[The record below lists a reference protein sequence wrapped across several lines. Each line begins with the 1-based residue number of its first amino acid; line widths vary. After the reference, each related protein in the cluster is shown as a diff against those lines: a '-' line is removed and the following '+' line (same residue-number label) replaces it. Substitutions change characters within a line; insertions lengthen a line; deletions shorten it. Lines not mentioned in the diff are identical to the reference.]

1 MADSTTNIYASG
13 EEAITRVI
21 EVEDEDFP
29 RLSTNEE
36 FEKYYDVQRTT
47 DAIIAGDF
55 KRVRF
60 APSTQKLV
68 LNLL

>member
-1 MADSTTNIYASG
+1 MADPTTNIYASG

-36 FEKYYDVQRTT
+36 FEEYYDIQRTT
-47 DAIIAGDF
+47 DSIVAGDF
-55 KRVRF
+55 KRVQF
-60 APSTQKLV
+60 PPST
-68 LNLL
+68 